1 MTVLAD
7 MAGFFG
13 SALIL
18 GAFAYVNMFHRA
30 PDLKFNLLNFVGAA
44 LLAFSLSINFNLPAL
59 LLECAWMVI
68 AAFGIV
74 SAVRKHVR

>member
-1 MTVLAD
+1 MPVLAD
-7 MAGFFG
+7 VAGFLG

-18 GAFAYVNMFHRA
+18 GAFAYVNMAHRA
-30 PDLKFNLLNFVGAA
+30 PDMMFNLLNLVGAA

-74 SAVRKHVR
+74 SRLGKRAP